1 MQTDHPDILAR
12 LDRLELCVGEVRD
25 LLVAQRD
32 VKDWY
37 TTAEIAKILGK
48 AEFTVREYCR
58 LGRVRA
64 EKRPCGR
71 GKSQEWIISHDE
83 LTRLLN
89 EGLLPLRKH

>member
-1 MQTDHPDILAR
+1 MQTDHPDIVAR
-12 LDRLELCVGEVRD
+12 LDRIDLRMGELLD
-25 LLVAQRD
+25 LLVAQRA

-37 TTAEIAKILGK
+37 TTAEIAKILDK

-71 GKSQEWIISHDE
+71 GKSQEWIVSHDE
-83 LTRLLN
+83 LTRLRN
-89 EGLLPLRKH
+89 DGLLPLRKD